1 MKKPDY
7 GTWLKT
13 HVEEIFT
20 AALTAFFTALMFRVG
35 LGMLFSILAGLVCTY
50 TVRLVLI
57 RRMLESVSQRLAGDS
72 GNDRT

>member
-1 MKKPDY
+1 MKRTDFT
-7 GTWLKT
+7 TWLKE

-20 AALTAFFTALMFRVG
+20 AAMTAFFTALMFRVG

-57 RRMLESVSQRLAGDS
+57 RKLLASVSQKLS
-72 GNDRT
+72 GERGRTP

>member
-1 MKKPDY
+1 MQKPDY
-7 GTWLKT
+7 KTWLKT

-57 RRMLESVSQRLAGDS
+57 RRLLESVSRRLSGDP
-72 GNDRT
+72 DQAR

>member
-1 MKKPDY
+1 MKKSDY
-7 GTWLKT
+7 KSWLKT

-35 LGMLFSILAGLVCTY
+35 LGMLFSILAGLICTY

-57 RRMLESVSQRLAGDS
+57 RRVLESLSQRLAGDE
-72 GNDRT
+72 DARRP

>member
-1 MKKPDY
+1 MKRVDFT
-7 GTWLKT
+7 TWLKE

-57 RRMLESVSQRLAGDS
+57 RKLLASLSERLS
-72 GNDRT
+72 GNRDGTP

>member
-1 MKKPDY
+1 MKKTDPT
-7 GTWLKT
+7 TWLKE

-50 TVRLVLI
+50 TVRLVLF
-57 RRMLESVSQRLAGDS
+57 RKLLASLSERLSGDRDAGP
-72 GNDRT
+72 

>member
-1 MKKPDY
+1 MKKPDFT
-7 GTWLKT
+7 TWLKE

-35 LGMLFSILAGLVCTY
+35 LGMLFSILAGLACTY

-57 RRMLESVSQRLAGDS
+57 RKMLASLSERVAG
-72 GNDRT
+72 NRNEAP